1 MGLASQGENTERTK
15 APLIFIEPE
24 TAFWLQ
30 GSILGLAQSSVI
42 CVLSLECP
50 ADLKI
55 DSIKAAMTRL
65 VPHARLIRL
74 DANAS
79 LEEALLQCVHAWQ
92 AAIQQ
97 DRSLPVFGPCS
108 ISRMSNAEGTTK
120 ASFRF
125 AIPSAHMDATRAALA
140 WTIMAVNRLAA
151 DTGNLDGTLSE
162 LGNSLARMQ
171 NSLMPFAMRG
181 TNNFRFMEAAAEL
194 GIPYHTVIKDMVI
207 YGQGKNSIR
216 LLSTVSDNT
225 SWMGGMLSKD
235 KYLTA
240 QLLRQFGLPAPTHQ
254 IVSDEDAAVEAAKAL
269 GYPVVIKPSDHEQGA
284 GVFPSIRTEE
294 ALRAR
299 YRDARK
305 ISKSIL
311 VEKHVAGEDFRIT
324 MMDGEVIKIMRRR
337 PGGVTGNGKKSVA
350 QLLEDTRKA
359 SEKEAARSWKNR
371 VSLKLDDEA
380 LAILREDG
388 FSPDTIPEEGVFV
401 PLRRKAN
408 VSAGGFHE
416 LIPLDQAHPDNLRMA
431 ARVAEIMQLD
441 FVGVDLLIP
450 DISKSWRESDAI
462 ICEVNAQ
469 PQLGYRDTPEIFKQI
484 LRKLIPGRATI
495 PLHLVIIENEKA
507 QKLNIAGMAAK
518 LGCNAFAFRNRS
530 WINGFGWSRSF
541 DNDLAAARSLLI
553 DKSVT
558 GALIVT
564 SDEELRRHGLASAH
578 FDTIRILLE
587 SADTSQELSGLIR
600 LALDLI
606 APHSQDVQIVR
617 PRA

>member
-1 MGLASQGENTERTK
+1 MSQGEKTEDAK
-15 APLIFIEPE
+15 APLIMIEPE

-30 GSILGLAQSSVI
+30 GLILGLTQSSVI

-50 ADLKI
+50 ADLEI
-55 DSIKAAMTRL
+55 DSIKAAMTQL
-65 VPHARLIRL
+65 VPHARLTPL
-74 DANAS
+74 DPNAS
-79 LEEALLQCVHAWQ
+79 LEEKLLQCVHAWQ
-92 AAIQQ
+92 AAIQR

-108 ISRMSNAEGTTK
+108 ISRMNRRAEGATK

-125 AIPSAHMDATRAALA
+125 AIPSAHLEATRITLA
-140 WTIMAVNRLAA
+140 WTITAINRLAA
-151 DTGNLDGTLSE
+151 GVDDLDGMLGELS
-162 LGNSLARMQ
+162 NSLAKLQ
-171 NSLMPFAMRG
+171 NGLMPFAMRG

-194 GIPYHTVIKDMVI
+194 GIPYHNLIKDMVI
-207 YGQGKNSIR
+207 YGQGSNSIQ

-225 SWMGGMLSKD
+225 RWMGGMLSKD

-240 QLLRQFGLPAPTHQ
+240 QILRQFGLPVPTHQ
-254 IVSDEDAAVEAAKAL
+254 FVSDEDAAVEAAAAL
-269 GYPVVIKPSDHEQGA
+269 GYPVVIKPSDQEQGA
-284 GVFPSIRTEE
+284 GVFPSIRAEE

-311 VEKHVAGEDFRIT
+311 VERHVTGEDFRIT
-324 MMDGEVIKIMRRR
+324 VMDGEVIKIMRRR
-337 PGGVTGNGKKSVA
+337 PGGVTGDGKKSVA

-359 SEKEAARSWKNR
+359 SEKEAGRSWKNR

-380 LAILREDG
+380 RAILREDG

-416 LIPLDQAHPDNLRMA
+416 LIPLDQAHPDNLRLA
-431 ARVAEIMQLD
+431 VRVAEIMQLD
-441 FVGVDLLIP
+441 FAGVDLLIP

-469 PQLGYRDTPEIFKQI
+469 PQIGYRDTPEIFKQI
-484 LRKLIPGRATI
+484 LRNLLPDKTTI
-495 PLHLVIIENEKA
+495 PLHLVILENEKMPTFD
-507 QKLNIAGMAAK
+507 IARMATK
-518 LGCNAFAFRNRS
+518 LGCNAFTLRNRS
-530 WINGFGWSRSF
+530 WIDGFGWSRSF

-558 GALIVT
+558 GAMIVT
-564 SDEELRRHGLASAH
+564 TDEELRRHGLASAR
-578 FDTIRILLE
+578 FDTVRFLLE
-587 SADTSQELSGLIR
+587 SADPNKELSGLIR
-600 LALDLI
+600 LSYDLI
-606 APHSQDVQIVR
+606 APHSKDVQIVC